1 MERKSNKKAEGKEK
15 KSLTKKNA
23 AVPEE
28 PKAETTEASSS
39 TTEETAAAVPAV
51 IPVNE
56 EQGSEQ
62 SASEETKP
70 AEATPAEAEKTEE
83 TPAPQRPI
91 MPDGFCMDQEEWNST
106 NVCHDPDNNACKACE
121 KDAPECFATCKARGE
136 FLFGAA
142 KNKKAGKSGGAR
154 APRTNASGKK
164 PQSVKIDD
172 MIREKLTF
180 SEMVDRLAEEDFGGA
195 NEVGKKASNARI
207 VSHLKAIR
215 TGTYC
220 RAADMLPNISYLD
233 AKPTPAT
240 QEPAANAA

>member
-28 PKAETTEASSS
+28 PKAETSESSSS

-51 IPVNE
+51 IPAETKQE
-56 EQGSEQ
+56 ETQNV
-62 SASEETKP
+62 AEETKP
-70 AEATPAEAEKTEE
+70 AENAPTEAEKTE
-83 TPAPQRPI
+83 TPAPQRPT
-91 MPDGFCMDQEEWNST
+91 MPDGFCMDQEEWESS
-106 NVCHDPDNNACKACE
+106 NVCHDPENNACQACE

-142 KNKKAGKSGGAR
+142 KDKKARKSGGAR
-154 APRTNASGKK
+154 APRTNTSGKK

-172 MIREKLTF
+172 MIREKM
-180 SEMVDRLAEEDFGGA
+180 SIAAMVDRLAEEDFGGA
-195 NEVGKKASNARI
+195 NEVGKKAANTRI
-207 VSHLKAIR
+207 QSHLKAIR

-220 RAADMLPNISYLD
+220 RAAEMLPNVSYLD
-233 AKPTPAT
+233 VKPTPAT
-240 QEPAANAA
+240 QETSAAA